1 MRTSTSG
8 LLCGVFAAVA
18 YGLMPL
24 CVIPLTGK
32 GMTVETILFYRFSLG
47 GLALAV
53 WMFIRREPF
62 HASLPDLGIL
72 AALSVQYTLA
82 ALSVFAG
89 YFFLPSGVVTSIHF
103 LYPVAVATLMMIFFG
118 EKKSPATF
126 LALALAVGGVALLS
140 LGEDS
145 GGSAVGIGIVLFS
158 ALVLA
163 LYLVGMDWAGRRRAL
178 HGPRISLYV
187 LLFGSL
193 PCLIVS
199 VAMGRFTFFPDAEA
213 AFLGL
218 ALALLTATLAIRAF
232 NYSIQ
237 TIGPTM
243 TSIIGAMEPLT
254 AVVMGTIAFGEP
266 LTFGLA
272 LGIGLVL
279 AAVGCVMLAP
289 HLARGGD
296 H

>member
-1 MRTSTSG
+1 MK
-8 LLCGVFAAVA
+8 
-18 YGLMPL
+18 MN
-24 CVIPLTGK
+24 
-32 GMTVETILFYRFSLG
+32 
-47 GLALAV
+47 
-53 WMFIRREPF
+53 
-62 HASLPDLGIL
+62 
-72 AALSVQYTLA
+72 
-82 ALSVFAG
+82 
-89 YFFLPSGVVTSIHF
+89 
-103 LYPVAVATLMMIFFG
+103 MIIS
-118 EKKSPATF
+118 KKH
-126 LALALAVGGVALLS
+126 
-140 LGEDS
+140 
-145 GGSAVGIGIVLFS
+145 IVLS

-213 AFLGL
+213 AFLVL